1 MPGAGIGI
9 SLTETGTGLHHTAVA
24 VVQGLAGGA
33 LLYSLLFRVLAR
45 ERLKRLSGLL
55 QAGGVI
61 LGFLVIL
68 TVEIFGSGYIILEG
82 DNTVVQDTKGPV
94 SRRRC
99 WVRRRTCSTDPSSL
113 PCPLYPLSPASPT
126 PRKG

>member
-9 SLTETGTGLHHTAVA
+9 SLTETGTGLQYTPVG

-68 TVEIFGSGYIILEG
+68 TVEIFG
-82 DNTVVQDTKGPV
+82 T
-94 SRRRC
+94 
-99 WVRRRTCSTDPSSL
+99 
-113 PCPLYPLSPASPT
+113 
-126 PRKG
+126 